1 MQSVLSPLRV
11 VSRTSNIY
19 PSAKNGFSHEIMFA
33 FNKNDILPPV
43 LSFAISGGLWQMKL
57 MKQDEYAYRDVIELK
72 ISYKDLGLEEN
83 APVEFC
89 VVSATGG
96 IINEIYPQ
104 DVLLALNNA

>member
-1 MQSVLSPLRV
+1 
-11 VSRTSNIY
+11 
-19 PSAKNGFSHEIMFA
+19 MFA

-104 DVLLALNNA
+104 DVLLALNNT